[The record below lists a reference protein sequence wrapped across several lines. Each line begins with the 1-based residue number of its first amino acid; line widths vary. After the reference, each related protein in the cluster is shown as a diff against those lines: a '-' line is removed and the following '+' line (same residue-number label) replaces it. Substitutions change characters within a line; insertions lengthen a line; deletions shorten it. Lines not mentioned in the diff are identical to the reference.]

1 MKTTLLGYPIT
12 CRFKINTRAVFGLVS
27 PGLGVVG

>member
-12 CRFKINTRAVFGLVS
+12 CRIKVNTPAAVGLVS
-27 PGLGVVG
+27 PGFGVVG